1 MSLRSHCHSLA
12 DANINGRNVSSTMT
26 IVDFNNHLY
35 EFTRN
40 ETIFGKGHLR
50 SCIAFTYATTAG
62 DLSLRFSLLRGDH
75 SCLSENNLS
84 SSLDLELGSHRFD
97 RSSHMI
103 DNDSFLFGGNVLEAS
118 WPAFKSLEAK
128 GERVLS
134 WGETT
139 AVIDH
144 HLVSSKHVSG
154 LEILHSEVTVSRCAN
169 VLGTIIIICVLL
181 GLAIRN
187 VEVLNRLCCTSDSCS
202 SWGGMA
208 AMGSNWGGGGG
219 CPG

>member
-1 MSLRSHCHSLA
+1 VIDDDTLLLGCIVVEA
-12 DANINGRNVSSTMT
+12 GRPS
-26 IVDFNNHLY
+26 F
-35 EFTRN
+35 
-40 ETIFGKGHLR
+40 KGLK
-50 SCIAFTYATTAG
+50 A
-62 DLSLRFSLLRGDH
+62 
-75 SCLSENNLS
+75 E
-84 SSLDLELGSHRFD
+84 
-97 RSSHMI
+97 
-103 DNDSFLFGGNVLEAS
+103 
-118 WPAFKSLEAK
+118 

-134 WGETT
+134 GRETT

>member
-1 MSLRSHCHSLA
+1 
-12 DANINGRNVSSTMT
+12 MT

-97 RSSHMI
+97 RCSHMI

-118 WPAFKSLEAK
+118 WPAFKSFEAK

-144 HLVSSKHVSG
+144 HLAASKHVSG
-154 LEILHSEVTVSRCAN
+154 LEILHPKVAIGRCAD
-169 VLGTIIIICVLL
+169 VLRTVIVVCVFL
-181 GLAIRN
+181 GFAVRDVQI
-187 VEVLNRLCCTSDSCS
+187 LNRKNSTSD
-202 SWGGMA
+202 
-208 AMGSNWGGGGG
+208 
-219 CPG
+219 